1 MARYSI
7 CYPRKEGAI
16 VDKLL
21 ALISMLTREAG
32 ILSSRITVEVL
43 QEMIEQGTMM
53 TLEMNNVII
62 ACCALWET
70 GTEELFELGT
80 VWVHPDYREHRLA
93 SLMFAE
99 CTARVKAMGAQA
111 FLITKH
117 PAVVHLA
124 QKHGWAEA
132 PRENW
137 SVIMPFEASCGVCTS
152 VSKTEKPLCL
162 HRAVREDCQ
171 MFTIG

>member
-1 MARYSI
+1 M
-7 CYPRKEGAI
+7 E
-16 VDKLL
+16 KLRS
-21 ALISMLTREAG
+21 LIAMLRQEPG
-32 ILSSRITVEVL
+32 ILSDRITAEVL
-43 QEMIEQGTMM
+43 QVMIEQGTMM

-62 ACCALWET
+62 ACCAIWET
-70 GTEELFELGT
+70 ETEELFELGT
-80 VWVHPDYREHRLA
+80 VWVHPDYRDHRLA

-99 CTARVKAMGAQA
+99 CTARVKSMGAQA

-124 QKHGWAEA
+124 QKHGWHEA
-132 PRENW
+132 TRENW
-137 SVIMPFEASCGVCTS
+137 SVIVPFEASCGVCAS
-152 VSKTEKPLCL
+152 MSEAEKPTCP